1 MKENESLESTES
13 TPPQASKTLTSN
25 EDIVESEFRLDW
37 DELSNLFIPNMD
49 NVWFTINFNKNT
61 GKIVG
66 VKIRNKLGDALH
78 LDRDT
83 KVVDQ
88 KQTFEKDLESEER
101 VQECEDL
108 NGATKNEKKIVQ
120 RCAKHGE
127 FSNFFCLGCF
137 AEEKSGVVS
146 N

>member
-1 MKENESLESTES
+1 V
-13 TPPQASKTLTSN
+13 TSN
-25 EDIVESEFRLDW
+25 EEDVIESEFRLDW
-37 DELSNLFIPNMD
+37 DELSNLFVPDMD
-49 NVWFTINFNKNT
+49 NVWFTISINKNT
-61 GKIVG
+61 DKIVG

-83 KVVDQ
+83 KVVDDQ
-88 KQTFEKDLESEER
+88 KQTFEKDSESASFSKEER

-137 AEEKSGVVS
+137 AEEKSRVVS